1 MPNEEH
7 GSQQTKAEKILPYKV
22 IASSQ
27 KENLEQ
33 CVSQAMIEGYVL
45 YGALGISIC
54 SEEVVYSQVM
64 VLPHIRSA
72 DHYIMLSNPA
82 ALWACKEQPA
92 PSDD

>member
-7 GSQQTKAEKILPYKV
+7 NSQKSEEDKVLPYKV
-22 IASSQ
+22 ISSGQ
-27 KENLEQ
+27 KEDLEQ
-33 CVSQAMIEGYVL
+33 QVGKAMLEGYVL
-45 YGALGISIC
+45 YGALGVSIF
-54 SEEVVYSQVM
+54 SQEVVYSQVM

-92 PSDD
+92 PNDD